1 MMKLVKI
8 LWKKACKR
16 KKKRA
21 KRNIGIKFDKK
32 KLKKN
37 EIWKK
42 RIKNE
47 HKQNKL

>member
-16 KKKRA
+16 KKKIA

-32 KLKKN
+32 KTQEEWNLKK
-37 EIWKK
+37 
-42 RIKNE
+42 KN
-47 HKQNKL
+47 